1 MSELSRELFLLDI
14 ESAVRDL
21 MAVDGLISDQNTN
34 ITRLVEDLT
43 GLLFS
48 LSQDDLAR
56 CGVELLRKVSAGNE
70 PARLRR
76 IIREYCELISSWVNS
91 FRTGEDNQGL
101 TARLAVLRQR
111 ITELGSSSADM
122 ETEIGPVSVG
132 LRVGYCV
139 DSPTFDGQ
147 INDELTDRTSREF
160 FVDPVVD
167 TVMGTL
173 RDASEIVSSIVA
185 TSDQQIDQPLQFAEP
200 QEVGIHGS
208 EPTEVQEAS
217 DPNMAVSLGAFIV
230 EKGSAIGPAS
240 IAPREKDALI
250 EASWDFVP
258 LANLGRRIDRAF
270 VSAVANV
277 QSFNWQRGSR
287 ELLELIDC
295 SGHEKITRFI
305 PERIRL
311 SHGQE
316 IHIDGWLGRNLGKGL
331 DDSKVDGVARAVITS
346 NTLILT
352 ISFEN
357 LISVNNLA
365 KMLSA
370 LGGRL
375 EVDNRD
381 KRIQIVVPSSRRL
394 LRFLPIEVG
403 GERIA
408 ISWSQY
414 LPEKTEGF
422 TQRSQVKLLIG
433 NELDALNVDTIG
445 KDEVGVFYPIPN
457 AIRKH
462 DRFRGLVLAPT
473 ASYFPVYG

>member
-21 MAVDGLISDQNTN
+21 MAVDGLVSDQKTI
-34 ITRLVEDLT
+34 ITRFVEDVT

-48 LSQDDLAR
+48 LSQDDLAS
-56 CGVELLRKVSAGNE
+56 CGVELLCKVSAGNE

-76 IIREYCELISSWVNS
+76 MIREYCELISFWVNS

-101 TARLAVLRQR
+101 TDRLASLRQR
-111 ITELGSSSADM
+111 ITELGPSFSDM
-122 ETEIGPVSVG
+122 ETEIGQVSVD
-132 LRVGYCV
+132 LRVGYCA
-139 DSPTFDGQ
+139 DSLTFDGEVDNVL
-147 INDELTDRTSREF
+147 NDRSNRDSFADT
-160 FVDPVVD
+160 VVD
-167 TVMGTL
+167 SGMSTL
-173 RDASEIVSSIVA
+173 RDPSEIVSSSVA
-185 TSDQQIDQPLQFAEP
+185 TSDQQIEQPTQFAGQP
-200 QEVGIHGS
+200 EVSIHGS
-208 EPTEVQEAS
+208 GLTEVEETS
-217 DPNMAVSLGAFIV
+217 DPNMAVSLGVSIL
-230 EKGSAIGPAS
+230 EKVSAIGPES
-240 IAPREKDALI
+240 IAPRKSHTFS
-250 EASWDFVP
+250 EASKDFVP

-295 SGHEKITRFI
+295 SDHEDIKIFM

-311 SHGQE
+311 SHGQGV
-316 IHIDGWLGRNLGKGL
+316 HIDGWLGRNLEKGL
-331 DDSKVDGVARAVITS
+331 DDSKVDGVARAVIMS
-346 NTLILT
+346 NTLILN

-357 LISVNNLA
+357 LTSVHNLA
-365 KMLSA
+365 NMLSA

-375 EVDNRD
+375 EVDNRA

-394 LRFLPIEVG
+394 LRFLPVEVG

-414 LPEKTEGF
+414 LPEKNQGF
-422 TQRSQVKLLIG
+422 TQRSQLKLLIG

-445 KDEVGVFYPIPN
+445 KDEVGVFYPVPN

-462 DRFRGLVLAPT
+462 ERFRGLVLA
-473 ASYFPVYG
+473 AKARHFPVYG